1 MIAPILLRIEKGE
14 VYPMAKRTYWN
25 AIPSLLLLLTGACL
39 LSSSTKVLAQT
50 APPTVPSSAPTNQ
63 SEEDQKIEALQKQ
76 LQQLQA
82 ELDQMKK
89 EKAGSPPASTTGA
102 SAPAATAGTAPA
114 VTAAASP
121 EPAAAAPSALE
132 SVFDGTSISGSV
144 DGYYGYDF
152 NEPANRTATLRSF
165 DNMQNQFALNLAEL
179 VIKKAPDSTNRL
191 GYNLTF
197 GYGNAMNVVNGSEPV
212 AGAGFDR
219 NVEQAYLSYLVP
231 VGKGLQ
237 VDFGKFVTPAG
248 AEVIESFSDWNYSR
262 GVLFSYAIPF
272 FHFGLRAAYT
282 FSPRYSLTAFVLNG
296 WNDVVAPNTG
306 KTYGASF
313 AWNATKKLT
322 VTQNYLAG
330 PQMLNINQ
338 HWRQLS
344 DTVVQYNVTSKL
356 SLLENYDWGG
366 GDMIPNYIGPV
377 HWNGIASYVRYAFND
392 KEALA
397 VRYEYYDDRSGF
409 TTGMPQDINEYTA
422 TLERIFAQHLTTR
435 LEFRRDMSNA
445 PFFPQGTSFAKNQ
458 NTLEAGLMYVFN
470 IHEGH

>member
-1 MIAPILLRIEKGE
+1 MT
-14 VYPMAKRTYWN
+14 KRVHGN
-25 AIPSLLLLLTGACL
+25 RLPALLLALTCVLPITMRGQAQAGE
-39 LSSSTKVLAQT
+39 STTPT
-50 APPTVPSSAPTNQ
+50 AATQNPS
-63 SEEDQKIEALQKQ
+63 EMDEKIEALQKQ

-89 EKAGSPPASTTGA
+89 EKAST
-102 SAPAATAGTAPA
+102 PQ
-114 VTAAASP
+114 AAASTAP
-121 EPAAAAPSALE
+121 TPAAAASSASSGPAAAAPAPGAVASI
-132 SVFDGTSISGSV
+132 FDETTISGSV

-165 DNMQNQFALNLAEL
+165 DNLTNQFALNLAEL
-179 VIKKAPDSTNRL
+179 VIKKAPDSGNRL

-219 NVEQAYLSYLVP
+219 NVEQAYISYLVP

-248 AEVIESFSDWNYSR
+248 AEVIESFNDWNYSR

-282 FSPRYSLTAFVLNG
+282 FSPKYSLTAFVLNG

-313 AWNATKKLT
+313 AWNPTKKVS

-330 PQMLNINQ
+330 PQMLNTNQ

-356 SLLENYDWGG
+356 SFLENYDWGG
-366 GDMIPNYIGPV
+366 GDMIPNYIGPA

-392 KEALA
+392 REAFA

-409 TTGMPQDINEYTA
+409 TTGMAQDINEYTA

-470 IHEGH
+470 VHEGH